1 MNDITIT
8 RVSSALLF
16 FALHGVHKHPLAPL
30 SFSIPFPTASTASH
44 ELFVGCFL

>member
-30 SFSIPFPTASTASH
+30 SFFDSVPYGIHGEP
-44 ELFVGCFL
+44 